1 MFRQVNIVCT
11 LCQSCSQVHGLP
23 RDHWRIGNNR
33 EGTLSFFLTTQ
44 FHVHYVFMFLWFHVY
59 YAYLFY
65 LFFCLIF
72 LFFYFFH
79 FKEEQPC
86 YRRKSV
92 KRALI
97 HMFFS
102 STCYVQLLFKRYY
115 SIDSSR
121 KTLKAKLQVFLNY
134 TFTELQISIIVRIV
148 TASMFFKNLKICQ

>member
-1 MFRQVNIVCT
+1 MQDIDINMFRQVNIVCT

-72 LFFYFFH
+72 LFSLLFYF
-79 FKEEQPC
+79 KE
-86 YRRKSV
+86 V
-92 KRALI
+92 KLCNSLAMEEKILGVLI
-97 HMFFS
+97 HM
-102 STCYVQLLFKRYY
+102 TLF
-115 SIDSSR
+115 I
-121 KTLKAKLQVFLNY
+121 
-134 TFTELQISIIVRIV
+134 
-148 TASMFFKNLKICQ
+148 